1 MKLLTNII
9 GEYLKHNKRLVV
21 PKLGTFIVKAQGGA
35 ILFSDLMRN
44 DDGVLRSLLMA
55 YGMKELEANGL
66 IDRLV
71 FEVRHATS
79 RGESY
84 TIEGLGDF
92 TQGPNNTLTFRQ
104 KREKVVIGGNIK
116 PPVETLVDEQRKIER
131 VRQRR
136 EAESAPAQRKKQKE
150 LKEQKREN
158 RRPAKVEEDD
168 DIISMTKPD
177 SYLRGLKYDQ
187 KKKNKKR
194 DEDFMIPETQRHNG
208 RNMLFMLVAAIIV
221 GIAVWFVW
229 QYLNS
234 NYTLTI
240 NSNNEPTVAEAV
252 ELRDS
257 TALVEPRDTVA
268 SDSVTLVNPSL

>member
-136 EAESAPAQRKKQKE
+136 EAESSTPQRKKQKE
-150 LKEQKREN
+150 LKEQKRES

-187 KKKNKKR
+187 KKNKKR

>member
-136 EAESAPAQRKKQKE
+136 EAESAPVQRKKQKE
-150 LKEQKREN
+150 LKEQKRES
-158 RRPAKVEEDD
+158 RRQAKVEEDD

-177 SYLRGLKYDQ
+177 SYLRGLKYEQ
-187 KKKNKKR
+187 KKNKKR

-257 TALVEPRDTVA
+257 TALVEPRDTVV

>member
-136 EAESAPAQRKKQKE
+136 ETESAPVQRKKQKE
-150 LKEQKREN
+150 LKEQKRES
-158 RRPAKVEEDD
+158 RRQAKVEEDD

-187 KKKNKKR
+187 KKNKKR

>member
-136 EAESAPAQRKKQKE
+136 ETESAPVQRKKQKE
-150 LKEQKREN
+150 LKEQKRES
-158 RRPAKVEEDD
+158 RRSAKVEEDD

-187 KKKNKKR
+187 KKNKKR

>member
-136 EAESAPAQRKKQKE
+136 EAESAPVQRKKQKE
-150 LKEQKREN
+150 LKEQKREK
-158 RRPAKVEEDD
+158 RRSAKVEEDD

-187 KKKNKKR
+187 KKNKKR

-257 TALVEPRDTVA
+257 TALVEPRDTMA

>member
-136 EAESAPAQRKKQKE
+136 EAESTPVQRKKQKE
-150 LKEQKREN
+150 LKEQKRES
-158 RRPAKVEEDD
+158 RRSAKVEEDD

-187 KKKNKKR
+187 KKNKKR
-194 DEDFMIPETQRHNG
+194 DEDFMIPETQRHSG

>member
-187 KKKNKKR
+187 KKNKKR

-257 TALVEPRDTVA
+257 TAFVEPRDTVA

>member
-79 RGESY
+79 HGESY

-187 KKKNKKR
+187 KKNKKR

>member
-136 EAESAPAQRKKQKE
+136 EAESTPVQRKKQKE
-150 LKEQKREN
+150 LKEQKRES
-158 RRPAKVEEDD
+158 RRQAKVEEDE

-187 KKKNKKR
+187 KKNKKR

-240 NSNNEPTVAEAV
+240 NSNNEPTIAEAV

>member
-150 LKEQKREN
+150 LKKQKREN

-187 KKKNKKR
+187 KKNKKR

>member
-136 EAESAPAQRKKQKE
+136 EAESAPVQRKKQKE
-150 LKEQKREN
+150 LKEQKREK

-187 KKKNKKR
+187 KKNKKR

-240 NSNNEPTVAEAV
+240 NSNNEPTVAEAM

>member
-136 EAESAPAQRKKQKE
+136 EAESAPVQRKKQKE
-150 LKEQKREN
+150 LKEQKRES
-158 RRPAKVEEDD
+158 RRSAKVEEDD

-187 KKKNKKR
+187 KKNKKR

-208 RNMLFMLVAAIIV
+208 RNMLFMLIAAIIV

>member
-136 EAESAPAQRKKQKE
+136 EAESAPVQRKKQKE
-150 LKEQKREN
+150 LKEQKRES
-158 RRPAKVEEDD
+158 RRQAKVEEDD

-187 KKKNKKR
+187 KKNKKR

-240 NSNNEPTVAEAV
+240 NSNNEPTIAEAV

-268 SDSVTLVNPSL
+268 SDSVTLVNSSL

>member
-136 EAESAPAQRKKQKE
+136 ETESAPAQRKKQKE
-150 LKEQKREN
+150 LKEQKRES

-187 KKKNKKR
+187 KKNKKR

-257 TALVEPRDTVA
+257 TTLVEPRDTVA

>member
-131 VRQRR
+131 VHQRR

-150 LKEQKREN
+150 LKEQKRES
-158 RRPAKVEEDD
+158 RRSAKVEEDD

-187 KKKNKKR
+187 KKNKKR

-229 QYLNS
+229 QYLNT

>member
-136 EAESAPAQRKKQKE
+136 EAESTPVQRKKQKE
-150 LKEQKREN
+150 LKEQKRES
-158 RRPAKVEEDD
+158 RRQAKVEEDD

-187 KKKNKKR
+187 KKNKKR

-252 ELRDS
+252 GLRDS

>member
-136 EAESAPAQRKKQKE
+136 EAESAPVQRKKQKE
-150 LKEQKREN
+150 LKEQKRES

-187 KKKNKKR
+187 KKNKKR

-257 TALVEPRDTVA
+257 TAFVEPRDTVA

>member
-150 LKEQKREN
+150 LKEQKRES
-158 RRPAKVEEDD
+158 RRSAKVEEDD

-187 KKKNKKR
+187 KKNKKR

>member
-136 EAESAPAQRKKQKE
+136 EAESAPPQRKKQKE

-187 KKKNKKR
+187 KKNKKR

>member
-21 PKLGTFIVKAQGGA
+21 LKLGTFIVKAQGGA

-136 EAESAPAQRKKQKE
+136 EAESAPVQRKKQKE
-150 LKEQKREN
+150 LKEQKRES
-158 RRPAKVEEDD
+158 RRQAKVEEDD

-187 KKKNKKR
+187 KKNKKR

-240 NSNNEPTVAEAV
+240 NSNNEPTIAEAV

-268 SDSVTLVNPSL
+268 SDSVTLVNSSL

>member
-136 EAESAPAQRKKQKE
+136 EAESTPVQRKKQKE
-150 LKEQKREN
+150 LKEQKRES
-158 RRPAKVEEDD
+158 RRQAKVEEDE

-187 KKKNKKR
+187 KKNKKR

>member
-71 FEVRHATS
+71 YEVRHATS

-131 VRQRR
+131 VRQSR
-136 EAESAPAQRKKQKE
+136 EAESAPVQRKKQKE
-150 LKEQKREN
+150 LKEQKRES

-187 KKKNKKR
+187 KKNKKR

>member
-136 EAESAPAQRKKQKE
+136 EAESAPVQRKKQKE
-150 LKEQKREN
+150 LKEQKRES

-187 KKKNKKR
+187 KKNKKR

-257 TALVEPRDTVA
+257 TALVEPRDTMA

>member
-136 EAESAPAQRKKQKE
+136 EAESAPVQRKKQKE
-150 LKEQKREN
+150 LKEQKRES
-158 RRPAKVEEDD
+158 RRQAKVEEDD

-187 KKKNKKR
+187 KKNKKR

-257 TALVEPRDTVA
+257 TAFVEPRDTVA

>member
-136 EAESAPAQRKKQKE
+136 EAESTPVQRKKQKE
-150 LKEQKREN
+150 LKEQKRKS
-158 RRPAKVEEDD
+158 RRPSKVEEDD

-187 KKKNKKR
+187 KKNKKR

-240 NSNNEPTVAEAV
+240 NSNNEPTVAEAM

>member
-136 EAESAPAQRKKQKE
+136 EAESTPAQRKKQKE
-150 LKEQKREN
+150 LKEQKRES

-187 KKKNKKR
+187 KKNKKR

>member
-136 EAESAPAQRKKQKE
+136 EAESAPVQRKKQKE
-150 LKEQKREN
+150 LKEQKREK
-158 RRPAKVEEDD
+158 RRSAKVEEDD

-187 KKKNKKR
+187 KKNKKR